1 MPSALTLG
9 VEEELHLVDLDTWQL
24 AARAPQLLSR
34 LPTENYSAELQR
46 TTVETNT
53 DVCSTLEELRADIV
67 RLRKGLVAVAADEG
81 LGLAAVGTPPLSSTS
96 DFELTTTGRYGRMQ
110 DEYRLLVDEQ
120 LICGVQF
127 HVGVANRD
135 LAVAITQRVAR
146 DLPLLLALSA
156 SSPFWQGADTGY
168 ASIRSIIWQR
178 WPTSGTFGRLESAA
192 EYDRL
197 VGDLIASGVIADAKM
212 VYFDVRPSAHVPTV
226 ELRVC
231 DACPIVDDAVLIA
244 GLFRG
249 MVAQAESDIA
259 NCVPSRPLAPPLHRA
274 AMWRAA
280 RSGLA
285 GELLDNSTDPQP
297 VPAADA
303 VRSLLTRI
311 RPQLE
316 RLGDWDAV
324 AQLAEA
330 TLRRGN
336 SADRQRAAYAEQGRI
351 ADVVEQVVTE
361 THGPAAGPSAP
372 VTAWGQYRARAGDEA
387 FTPSRMPR
395 PAYRELFAALD
406 EVGLAEVGRREDQRD
421 EWALAAG
428 MTFGVEGEH
437 RPFRIDLV
445 PRAIPAHEWTMLA
458 AGVAQRAR
466 ALEMFLQDIYGDA
479 AVVADA
485 ILPPDVL
492 SATPGWRD
500 EARRLPRGTVRA
512 PVMGFDLVRNELGGW
527 RVLEDNV
534 RVPSG
539 AGYAIASRQAM
550 DEVMPMLPRPV
561 GLLDPHTAPPLL
573 RQTLLA
579 CAGRDD
585 AVIALLSDGAHNSA
599 WFEHRLLAEQSGFVL
614 LTPDQIDVEAGRVVT
629 RAGRDTIDVLY
640 LRLNVELVDLLDSEQ
655 RPIGAALFDVAADGA
670 VTLAN
675 SPGNGVADDK
685 STYCYVPDLIAY
697 YLQEK
702 PLLDAVPTYR
712 CSDPAEL
719 PGVLERVGE
728 LVTKPVDGYGGGGV
742 MVGPNASAAE
752 VSARRAE
759 ISAHPDG
766 WVAQEVVQLSSAPTF
781 IKGPNGSGDLEPR
794 YVDLRAFVYLSGTGP
809 DDVHVADLALT
820 RVAPKGSMVVN
831 SSRGGGA
838 KDTWILS
845 DPPAEP
851 VAATDLP
858 S

>member
-9 VEEELHLVDLDTWQL
+9 VEEELHLVDLETWQL

-34 LPTENYSAELQR
+34 LPSENYSAELQR

-81 LGLAAVGTPPLSSTS
+81 IGLAAVGTPPLSSTG

-197 VGDLIASGVIADAKM
+197 VADLIASGVIADAKM

-297 VPAADA
+297 VPAGDA

-316 RLGDWDAV
+316 RLDDWDV
-324 AQLAEA
+324 VSELAEA

-336 SADRQRAAYAEQGRI
+336 SADRQRAAYAEQGRV
-351 ADVVEQVVTE
+351 ADVVEQVVSE
-361 THGPAAGPSAP
+361 THGPASGPPTP
-372 VTAWGQYRARAGDEA
+372 VTAWRRYRARAGDEA
-387 FTPSRMPR
+387 FTPSRTPR
-395 PAYRELFAALD
+395 PAYRELFEALG
-406 EVGLAEVGRREDQRD
+406 EVGLDEVGRREAQRD
-421 EWALAAG
+421 EWALDAG

-466 ALEMFLQDIYGDA
+466 ALEMFLQDVYGDA
-479 AVVADA
+479 DVVSDAV
-485 ILPPDVL
+485 LPPDVL
-492 SATPGWRD
+492 STAPGWRD
-500 EARRLPRGTVRA
+500 EARRLPAGTVRA
-512 PVMGFDLVRNELGGW
+512 PIMGFDLVRNELGGW

-550 DEVMPMLPRPV
+550 DEIMPMFPRPA
-561 GLLDPHTAPPLL
+561 GLLDPSTAPQLL

-579 CAGRDD
+579 WPVATTRSSHCCRTERTTRPG
-585 AVIALLSDGAHNSA
+585 SNTGCWPS
-599 WFEHRLLAEQSGFVL
+599 
-614 LTPDQIDVEAGRVVT
+614 
-629 RAGRDTIDVLY
+629 RAG
-640 LRLNVELVDLLDSEQ
+640 SCCS
-655 RPIGAALFDVAADGA
+655 RP
-670 VTLAN
+670 TR
-675 SPGNGVADDK
+675 
-685 STYCYVPDLIAY
+685 STSR
-697 YLQEK
+697 
-702 PLLDAVPTYR
+702 T
-712 CSDPAEL
+712 AE
-719 PGVLERVGE
+719 R
-728 LVTKPVDGYGGGGV
+728 
-742 MVGPNASAAE
+742 
-752 VSARRAE
+752 
-759 ISAHPDG
+759 
-766 WVAQEVVQLSSAPTF
+766 
-781 IKGPNGSGDLEPR
+781 
-794 YVDLRAFVYLSGTGP
+794 
-809 DDVHVADLALT
+809 
-820 RVAPKGSMVVN
+820 
-831 SSRGGGA
+831 
-838 KDTWILS
+838 
-845 DPPAEP
+845 
-851 VAATDLP
+851 
-858 S
+858 